1 MTSKPARVFATG
13 FATWFGCGYSPV
25 APGTVG
31 SLAAILIAWPLS
43 RLGFTRFHFLI
54 LSLALL
60 YPAIRAATIVAT
72 ESKRKDPQF
81 VVVDEVL
88 GQWFTLAG
96 ALRFDFLTFLM
107 AFALF
112 RLFDIWK
119 PPPIRLIEQIPG
131 GAGIILDDMMAG
143 AYGALVLFL
152 MGWFNHQ

>member
-1 MTSKPARVFATG
+1 MTKSKPRVALRNLVWLRIF
-13 FATWFGCGYSPV
+13 PRRPRHRRV
-25 APGTVG
+25 AGRDRDR
-31 SLAAILIAWPLS
+31 LAAVSHRLRPASLPDPFARAPLPGDP
-43 RLGFTRFHFLI
+43 RRD
-54 LSLALL
+54 
-60 YPAIRAATIVAT
+60 IVAT
-72 ESKRKDPQF
+72 ESERKDPQF

-96 ALRFDFLTFLM
+96 ALRFDLLTFAM

-131 GAGIILDDMMAG
+131 GAGIVLDDMMAG

>member
-1 MTSKPARVFATG
+1 MTTTNKPAWL
-13 FATWFGCGYSPV
+13 FATWFGCGSSPF

-43 RLGFTRFHFLI
+43 RIGFTRIHFLI

-60 YPAIRAATIVAT
+60 YPAIRAATIVAA
-72 ESKRKDPQF
+72 ESGRKDAQF

-96 ALRFDFLTFLM
+96 ALRFDFPTLFM

-112 RLFDIWK
+112 RLFDI
-119 PPPIRLIEQIPG
+119 
-131 GAGIILDDMMAG
+131 
-143 AYGALVLFL
+143 
-152 MGWFNHQ
+152 